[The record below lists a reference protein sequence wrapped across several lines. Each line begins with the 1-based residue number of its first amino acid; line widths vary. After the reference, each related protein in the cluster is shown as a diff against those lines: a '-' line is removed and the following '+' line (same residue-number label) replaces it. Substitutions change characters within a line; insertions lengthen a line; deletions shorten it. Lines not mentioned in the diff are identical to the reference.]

1 MKKPIITSRNI
12 LTGIL
17 VIALLSG
24 AFMFSIS
31 SPSGIQPETDVVD
44 IIRYVNSRQ
53 DLRDPEID
61 CIREQALSANYCS
74 NTVTTS
80 QYGEIQLEHKNDF
93 NLGLWV
99 ELGASLACDYTE
111 VEFSIK
117 NQKTGVYEKIFSQ
130 NADYDERKYFT
141 GEPCTSNINL
151 LKTVDYD
158 EKADKFY
165 YSCINKSFTIDY
177 ITDENKVEVLIF
189 VEGDS
194 NQDPDLLYYSC
205 RPEIAISLL
214 NAPLD
219 PNPPEE
225 TIIDDTIEIIEDIPE
240 EIIDIIEEII
250 PPTEDELV
258 DNESIDIPIDESII
272 EDIDETIIDDIDK
285 TQIDDVSIIDDCVED
300 SIFIKM
306 GRYLDD
312 IYNYLK
318 NLFK

>member
-1 MKKPIITSRNI
+1 MKKLTPKKI

-17 VIALLSG
+17 VVALLSG

-31 SPSGIQPETDVVD
+31 SPSGIQPETDIVD

-99 ELGASLACDYTE
+99 ELGANLACDYTE
-111 VEFSIK
+111 VEFSVK
-117 NQKTGVYEKIFSQ
+117 NQKTGLYEKVFSQ
-130 NADYDERKYFT
+130 NADDDERKYFT

-177 ITDENKVEVLIF
+177 ITDENKVEVLIY
-189 VEGDS
+189 VEGNS
-194 NQDPDLLYYSC
+194 NQDSDLLYYSC
-205 RPEIAISLL
+205 HPEIAIGLL

-219 PNPPEE
+219 PNPPEKS
-225 TIIDDTIEIIEDIPE
+225 IIDDTIEIIEDIPDDII
-240 EIIDIIEEII
+240 EIIDIIEDII
-250 PPTEDELV
+250 SPIQDEMI
-258 DNESIDIPIDESII
+258 NESII
-272 EDIDETIIDDIDK
+272 EDIEESIIDDIDK
-285 TQIDDVSIIDDCVED
+285 TLIDDISVIDDCVD
-300 SIFIKM
+300 DTIFNKM

-312 IYNYLK
+312 IYNFIK
-318 NLFK
+318 NLFN